1 MAFSKAR
8 RLAQLLGSDGTV
20 ASGKIPADAIDGT
33 KIADD
38 AINSEHYTDISIDT
52 AHIGDDQVTAAKLAN
67 AINTDIATGV
77 TANTTANAALPKA
90 GGAMTGAITTN
101 STFDG
106 VDIATR
112 DALLTSTISD
122 VALKAT
128 IASPTLTGTPAAP
141 TASGSTSTTQLATT
155 AFVQQELTTLIGGA
169 PSTLNDLNELAAAI
183 NDDANYNSTLTTALA
198 TKLPLA
204 GGTMTGNIA
213 HAGTFAID
221 VGGDI
226 HLDADGGTIRF
237 KDGGTTFADFTNN
250 SGDLLIQSKVQ
261 DKDIVFY
268 GDDNG
273 TGFTALTLDMSDAG
287 TATFNSHILL
297 GNNTLIPASNFA
309 DETGIAL
316 KNSATVPQ
324 IQVSSDVVAMQ
335 LGRTSTGG
343 SGQILA
349 LRSASTTKHSFTTTG
364 YDLTGAL
371 AVSGQTTLTGVTNIA
386 SSATASALLTVHN
399 SFSSDANNALLVRG
413 GANESDGK
421 VLEVQD
427 HAGNSD
433 FVVMGDGKV
442 GIGTTNPYA
451 TLRVKLAA
459 ARATGYDPD
468 NALTW
473 ADVMVVNPSG
483 ADTSATGIG
492 FYNNGSYHA
501 NAASGI
507 ALVKHTAST
516 DYGSDMA
523 FIVRPQAAVAQ
534 EWMRLTSTGRLG
546 IGTTDPTHKFHVADG
561 NNYAVLGDTQ
571 DNSTMSLRMADTTTF
586 PVEVQAYSSELR
598 FNTATTSGATPSA
611 KMRIMPSGYV
621 HVDGASDLRFT
632 LGSQGT
638 AGNNDSNWL
647 RGNGTTLSY
656 NSASGDH
663 IWEIG
668 GTEHMRL
675 DSAASASV
683 PQLEIKDTHPW
694 IDMVAPDGS
703 VFKSGITMRGG
714 SSSTQA
720 QSHFHLTR
728 DSGYRTLA
736 SAGNYDTYIDT
747 TTANTV
753 YGNFLIGTNNT
764 EAIRVLATN
773 QYVGIGN
780 QAPTKQLVVMSST
793 DSNQMLV
800 HLNNDTAGAS
810 SAIYFKADSQITGN
824 SNTFTRAKGGIFFSR
839 ISTRGTG
846 HMYLAVDGVNSDTN
860 ASPGGAQ
867 LKLTSNPNHG
877 GGLVLKNSAHTV
889 VGRDYTNGVL
899 TNGQS
904 VSWNGSGTTKT
915 DSLLNMNGVG
925 GNGGAWIAGI
935 SVSSADGS
943 PSGAAVQVGVHGM
956 TFNAFSTLV
965 NQFDSGLSVTI
976 GAQISISNT
985 SGDTVY
991 YRVNVIPLGSRETT
1005 VYGR

>member
-1 MAFSKAR
+1 MA
-8 RLAQLLGSDGTV
+8 L
-20 ASGKIPADAIDGT
+20 T
-33 KIADD
+33 KISSGLISDD
-38 AINSEHYTDISIDT
+38 AISTASLADGIIQAAHLHASHGITTANIAEGSNQYHTTARARAAVSVGGSLAYNSSTGVVSFTQRTDGTIRGLVSVTDSGGDGSLAYNNSTGVITYTGPSASEVRAHLSAGTGVTYSSGAISIGQSVATNATPTFGNITTTGYIAGPASFTIDPAAVGDNT
-52 AHIGDDQVTAAKLAN
+52 GTVVIAGNLQVDGTTTTINSTTVAIDDLNFSIATDAADSAAANGAGITIGGASATMLYTHATTSFDFNKPVNVTGN
-67 AINTDIATGV
+67 IGVSGTVDGIDIATRDAIL
-77 TANTTANAALPKA
+77 TSTTTTAGAALPKA
-90 GGAMTGAITTN
+90 GG
-101 STFDG
+101 
-106 VDIATR
+106 
-112 DALLTSTISD
+112 
-122 VALKAT
+122 
-128 IASPTLTGTPAAP
+128 
-141 TASGSTSTTQLATT
+141 
-155 AFVQQELTTLIGGA
+155 
-169 PSTLNDLNELAAAI
+169 
-183 NDDANYNSTLTTALA
+183 
-198 TKLPLA
+198 
-204 GGTMTGNIA
+204 
-213 HAGTFAID
+213 
-221 VGGDI
+221 
-226 HLDADGGTIRF
+226 
-237 KDGGTTFADFTNN
+237 
-250 SGDLLIQSKVQ
+250 
-261 DKDIVFY
+261 
-268 GDDNG
+268 
-273 TGFTALTLDMSDAG
+273 
-287 TATFNSHILL
+287 
-297 GNNTLIPASNFA
+297 
-309 DETGIAL
+309 
-316 KNSATVPQ
+316 
-324 IQVSSDVVAMQ
+324 
-335 LGRTSTGG
+335 
-343 SGQILA
+343 
-349 LRSASTTKHSFTTTG
+349 
-364 YDLTGAL
+364 
-371 AVSGQTTLTGVTNIA
+371 TLTGVTNIA

-492 FYNNGSYHA
+492 FYNHGSYHA

-747 TTANTV
+747 TTANTA